1 MDKDLMNISE
11 PGTDNK
17 YETVIKAAKE
27 AIEKIDE
34 IYIEHLLTVR
44 TTDSNAYNRARASL
58 KPDLLRKL
66 NKKIAGDL

>member
-44 TTDSNAYNRARASL
+44 TTDSNAYNRACALL

-66 NKKIAGDL
+66 NQKIAGDL